1 MPSSLTNL
9 RTHTLLYHTHILT
22 SSTYYPA
29 SPNVA
34 AFRFLFAFAFA
45 SIRNYDCWGY
55 CIHLYGNFASIKYF
69 QVARVKTHS
78 HIFSST
84 STIFFTDLQN
94 IRTLCAH
101 THTHENIYIHT
112 QIQGYW
118 EMKVRLK
125 GKRKKS
131 SENDVILN
139 DP

>member
-101 THTHENIYIHT
+101 THSRKHIHSHT
-112 QIQGYW
+112 NT
-118 EMKVRLK
+118 K
-125 GKRKKS
+125 
-131 SENDVILN
+131 ILGN
-139 DP
+139 ES

>member
-101 THTHENIYIHT
+101 THTHTPMKTYIFTHKYKNI
-112 QIQGYW
+112 
-118 EMKVRLK
+118 
-125 GKRKKS
+125 GK
-131 SENDVILN
+131 
-139 DP
+139 

>member
-69 QVARVKTHS
+69 RVARVKTHS
-78 HIFSST
+78 HIFFFNKHHIFHRST
-84 STIFFTDLQN
+84 KYTYSALTHSWKHIYS
-94 IRTLCAH
+94 H
-101 THTHENIYIHT
+101 TNTRISGNESYT
-112 QIQGYW
+112 
-118 EMKVRLK
+118 EREKRVRK
-125 GKRKKS
+125 MM
-131 SENDVILN
+131 
-139 DP
+139 

>member
-34 AFRFLFAFAFA
+34 AFRVLFAFAFA

-84 STIFFTDLQN
+84 STIFFTDLQKT
-94 IRTLCAH
+94 RPH
-101 THTHENIYIHT
+101 HSRTHENIYIHT
-112 QIQGYW
+112 HKYKDIGKW
-118 EMKVRLK
+118 KLHRK
-125 GKRKKS
+125 GKKS
-131 SENDVILN
+131 SKNDVILN
-139 DP
+139 DS

>member
-69 QVARVKTHS
+69 RVARVKTHS
-78 HIFSST
+78 HIFFFNKHH
-84 STIFFTDLQN
+84 IFTDLQN
-94 IRTLCAH
+94 TRPH
-101 THTHENIYIHT
+101 HSRTHENIYIHT
-112 QIQGYW
+112 HKYKDI
-118 EMKVRLK
+118 
-125 GKRKKS
+125 GK
-131 SENDVILN
+131 
-139 DP
+139 